1 MDICPIFCYVS
12 TAILFLVSVVVLR
25 TVYVL
30 KRKRNPGPMD
40 RRKPVKVMV
49 VAGSGTTCSVDGA

>member
-1 MDICPIFCYVS
+1 MGICPIFCYV
-12 TAILFLVSVVVLR
+12 AAVILFLVFVVVLR

-30 KRKRNPGPMD
+30 KRNRNLAPED

-49 VAGSGTTCSVDGA
+49 VAGSGTPFCIFS